1 MVSRHEARG
10 VAETGRR
17 YPVPRTWAGGL
28 GTCAL
33 LFVVLVGS
41 PSVRAAP
48 ATGAGDTRAER
59 PRLLVLDLVH
69 RGTPAK
75 ARALIDGEV
84 TGALRDTQRYQV
96 VSQNDVRTL
105 LGIEAQRQLLGC
117 EEESCLSEI
126 AGALGAEEVVVGT
139 SVHLEHRTQVRL
151 KRIDTTEARVLR
163 DVAVSATSLDE
174 LLELVRRAAF
184 DLVDAPW
191 KPRAHRE
198 VAWAEETV
206 EIGAALRLVSYPP
219 RDSGAAAS
227 GSGGSEVG
235 GSSTSAETGVG
246 PVLLMGYA
254 FRSKDVAFG
263 LRLATGVSQTSVR
276 WDDLFEPYEERVDLA
291 TIRGGLLLR
300 WPATGGIWLRPYVT
314 TEIGVMRV
322 RAHSRAEDAPEWLH
336 PTSGQAYGPYLMV
349 GGGLRFFPRA
359 RIGFAL
365 EAGVRLAPAV
375 GGIVDHDLPVAGAE
389 APPVPSAK
397 ERGGI
402 HGVFILGTLR
412 RAL

>member
-1 MVSRHEARG
+1 MSRTGAEALG
-10 VAETGRR
+10 AAVALI
-17 YPVPRTWAGGL
+17 A
-28 GTCAL
+28 
-33 LFVVLVGS
+33 LFVGPS
-41 PSVRAAP
+41 SVRAEEGG
-48 ATGAGDTRAER
+48 GANTPPAER

-75 ARALIDGEV
+75 ARALIDEEV

-96 VSQNDVRTL
+96 VSQDDVRTL

-117 EEESCLSEI
+117 EEESCFSEI

-139 SVHLEHRTQVRL
+139 SVHLERRTQVRL
-151 KRIDTTEARVLR
+151 KRIDTTAARVLR
-163 DVAVSATSLDE
+163 DVVVSATSLDE

-198 VAWAEETV
+198 IAWAEETV
-206 EIGAALRLVSYPP
+206 EVGAALRVVSYPAH
-219 RDSGAAAS
+219 DSGAAAGGS
-227 GSGGSEVG
+227 DGSGDG
-235 GSSTSAETGVG
+235 GSSEGSETGVG
-246 PVLLMGYA
+246 PVLLVGYA

-263 LRLATGVSQTSVR
+263 LRLATGVSQTSVH
-276 WDDLFEPYEERVDLA
+276 WDDLFDPYEERVDLA
-291 TIRGGLLLR
+291 TIRGGLLVR
-300 WPATGGIWLRPYVT
+300 WPATGGLWLRPYVT

-322 RAHSRAEDAPEWLH
+322 QARSRAEDPPEWLH
-336 PTSGQAYGPYLMV
+336 PTRGETYGPYLMV

-375 GGIVDHDLPVAGAE
+375 GGIVDRDLPVAGAE
-389 APPVPSAK
+389 APPVASAV

-412 RAL
+412 RGL